1 MNQIL
6 LLKNEN
12 YFDHMNRF
20 EVNPDGGAACY
31 VDLMII
37 TDEWM
42 KHSMH
47 LWSVNNQITY
57 SICPLWGRSWRFPF
71 LCPNNAKIVQDGSSF
86 AESLLQAPWGVQ
98 TGTLWTCLTWE
109 GSQMLRQEGAL
120 EDSLRSSTLLEGFD
134 KCSHVEH
141 SKWEGKRLDRIHFI

>member
-37 TDEWM
+37 TDE
-42 KHSMH
+42 
-47 LWSVNNQITY
+47 
-57 SICPLWGRSWRFPF
+57 
-71 LCPNNAKIVQDGSSF
+71 
-86 AESLLQAPWGVQ
+86 
-98 TGTLWTCLTWE
+98 
-109 GSQMLRQEGAL
+109 
-120 EDSLRSSTLLEGFD
+120 
-134 KCSHVEH
+134 
-141 SKWEGKRLDRIHFI
+141 